1 MRIAF
6 VVYDGM
12 TALDFVGVYDP
23 VTRLGTMGFRDDV
36 RWEVCARTDECV
48 ATGGLPI
55 GPTSVDPSLDAFD
68 AVVVPGGV
76 GMALPDADDPLVEWL
91 RPAADCDLVASVCTG
106 ALLLAAADLL
116 GDRPGATHPSA
127 REALREVTTI
137 SEARV
142 VDVGDVVTAGGVT
155 AAIDLGLH
163 LVERFADAETRRRIA
178 EQTDYPF
185 DVAAQESESAP

>member
-36 RWEVCARTDECV
+36 SWEVCARTDECA

-55 GPTSVDPSLDAFD
+55 RPTSVDPALDDFD

-76 GMALPDADDPLVEWL
+76 GMEPPDPGDPLVEWL
-91 RPAADCDLVASVCTG
+91 TPAADCDLVASVCTG

-116 GDRPGATHPSA
+116 GDRPAATHPSA
-127 REALREVTTI
+127 RDALSEVTTV

-142 VDVGDVVTAGGVT
+142 VDAGDVVTAGGVT

-163 LVERFADAETRRRIA
+163 LVERFADGETRRRIA
-178 EQTDYPF
+178 DQMDYPYDF
-185 DVAAQESESAP
+185 AGGEPESAP